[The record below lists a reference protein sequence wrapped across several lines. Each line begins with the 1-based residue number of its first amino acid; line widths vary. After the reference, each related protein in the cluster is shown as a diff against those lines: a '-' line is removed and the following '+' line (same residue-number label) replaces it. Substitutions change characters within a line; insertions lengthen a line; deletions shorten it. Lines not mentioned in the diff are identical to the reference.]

1 MFPIRC
7 DTAWSQPA
15 KPEVLGYMAIPPN
28 KTDII
33 GKVVFRVLS
42 LDGKTLGDFDGKI
55 ETFEVL
61 GNFLRAS
68 AQWPNDLALPGAHL
82 LLGIIYDPS
91 GKELTRVAPRMV
103 SVNMAPGY

>member
-7 DTAWSQPA
+7 DTAWSQPTQ
-15 KPEVLGYMAIPPN
+15 PQVLGYIAIPPN
-28 KTDII
+28 LTVHI
-33 GKVVFRVLS
+33 GKVIFRVLS

-55 ETFEVL
+55 ETFEAM
-61 GNFLRAS
+61 GNFQRAS
-68 AQWPNDLALPGAHL
+68 AQWPSDLALPGAHQ

-91 GKELTRVAPRMV
+91 GKELTRVAPRLV